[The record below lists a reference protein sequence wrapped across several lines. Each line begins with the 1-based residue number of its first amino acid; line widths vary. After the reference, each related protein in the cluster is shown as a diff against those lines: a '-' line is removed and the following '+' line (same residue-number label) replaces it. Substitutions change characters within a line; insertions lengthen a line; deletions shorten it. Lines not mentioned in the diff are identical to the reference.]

1 MNIKKILSEFF
12 KKDDKIFYDLF
23 AESAQICEQAS
34 VAFLDV
40 LENGFDESTIP
51 QIRSFKHKSNKILK
65 RTLKFLNRTSRLSLE
80 HEDVGSIASM
90 LNRITKKIVK
100 VCINF
105 KVYSI
110 NEVSEDIISQAKILT
125 LATRELCLITENF
138 ASEKNIDFMTDR
150 NIKMKEFETRG
161 DEIHY
166 HALEQL
172 FSGSYDALTVIK
184 YRDIYKDTES
194 ALDTCNDVSDLI
206 TNVIYK
212 QK

>member
-1 MNIKKILSEFF
+1 MNIAGLFKFF

-23 AESAQICEQAS
+23 VESAVICEQAS
-34 VAFLDV
+34 EEFLTV
-40 LENGFDESTIP
+40 LEKGFDESSLP

-65 RTLKFLNRTSRLSLE
+65 KTLKMLNKTNNISLE
-80 HEDVGSIASM
+80 HEDVGNIASM

-100 VCINF
+100 ACINL

-110 NEVSEDIISQAKILT
+110 DKISEDVVSQAKILT
-125 LATRELCLITENF
+125 LATKELTLITENF
-138 ASEKNIDFMTDR
+138 SSKKDINFLTDR

-172 FSGSYDALTVIK
+172 FSGAYDALTVIK
-184 YRDIYKDTES
+184 YRDIHKDTES
-194 ALDTCNDVSDLI
+194 ALDLCNDVSDAV
-206 TNVIYK
+206 TNVVYK

>member
-1 MNIKKILSEFF
+1 MNIAGLFKFF

-23 AESAQICEQAS
+23 VESAVICEQAS
-34 VAFLDV
+34 EEFLTV
-40 LENGFDESTIP
+40 LEKGFDESSLP

-65 RTLKFLNRTSRLSLE
+65 KTLKMLNKTNNISLE
-80 HEDVGSIASM
+80 HEDVRNIASM

-100 VCINF
+100 ACINL

-110 NEVSEDIISQAKILT
+110 DKISEDVVSQAKILT
-125 LATRELCLITENF
+125 LATKELTLITENF
-138 ASEKNIDFMTDR
+138 SSKKDINFLTDR

-172 FSGSYDALTVIK
+172 FSGAYDALTVIK
-184 YRDIYKDTES
+184 YRDIHKDTES
-194 ALDTCNDVSDLI
+194 ALDLCNDVSDAV
-206 TNVIYK
+206 TNVVYK